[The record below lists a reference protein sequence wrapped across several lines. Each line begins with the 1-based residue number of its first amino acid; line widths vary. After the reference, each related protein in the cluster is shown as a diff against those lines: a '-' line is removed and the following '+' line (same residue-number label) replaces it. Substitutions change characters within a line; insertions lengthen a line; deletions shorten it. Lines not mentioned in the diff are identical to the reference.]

1 VPQSVWVTLSAGS
14 GVRRFELAP
23 GQRYVLGRGVQ
34 ANLTIN
40 AARISRQH
48 CALFFHQNQ
57 VWVED
62 LRSANGTFLNGQP
75 VGRSPV
81 KPGDVIAVGGVGIRA
96 DYEPPV
102 EVELTRAEQMLAEVL
117 QADGY
122 RIGRKNPLSTELVPV
137 FHATDA
143 RGNRVLV
150 KALPLVAGIPEK
162 KVVRFQN
169 EVRARSKLRH
179 PGVIELLDV
188 KRRPQALYL
197 VMQDVGGPLL
207 LDVIE
212 RQGRLPL
219 PLGLRIGLEVV
230 QVLKAA
236 HAEGIVHRDLK
247 PGGILLTADGHPK
260 IADFGIAKDLWN
272 LTGHMTGPEE
282 SLGTVHYMPPEQVK
296 GAKHADHRADFYAF
310 GATLFHM
317 LRGEVPFAELNGMQ
331 LMQRVLRGQA
341 EAFRVTGL
349 PPDVG
354 GVISKCMA
362 LRPEDRF
369 SSAEQLEVALSRAAR
384 PFIDV
389 EGFADPGLGLASPNL
404 GVESTLRG
412 LDRRQI
418 SLKHFE
424 TQRELLEL
432 VQTIAFQGRTG
443 TMAIKGEGSVG
454 HMILGQGRVQSAST
468 QKGKRDRP
476 AALSLLKNT
485 IGSMNFT
492 PDFPDDFQPE
502 LDLDLAELVLA
513 ASRR

>member
-1 VPQSVWVTLSAGS
+1 MPQTVWVTLSAGS
-14 GVRRFELAP
+14 GVRRFELVP
-23 GQRYVLGRGVQ
+23 EQRLVLGRGAQ
-34 ANLTIN
+34 ADLTVN

-48 CALFFHQNQ
+48 CALFFSQNQ

-62 LRSANGTFLNGQP
+62 LRSANGTYLNGRPITRAP
-75 VGRSPV
+75 VN
-81 KPGDVIAVGGVGIRA
+81 PGDVIAVGGVGIRA

-102 EVELTRAEQMLAEVL
+102 EVELTRAERMLAEVL
-117 QADGY
+117 QHDGY

-137 FHATDA
+137 FHAVSP
-143 RGNRVLV
+143 RGQRVLV

-188 KRRPQALYL
+188 QRRPQALYL

-207 LDVIE
+207 LDVIV

-230 QVLKAA
+230 QALKAA

-247 PGGILLTADGHPK
+247 PGGILLTSDGHPK

-282 SLGTVHYMPPEQVK
+282 SLGTVHYMPPEQVT

-310 GATLFHM
+310 GATLYHM
-317 LRGEVPFAELNGMQ
+317 LRGEVPFAELKGMQ
-331 LMQRVLRGQA
+331 LMQRVLRGEV
-341 EAFRVTGL
+341 EAFRVAGL
-349 PPDVG
+349 PPEVG
-354 GVISKCMA
+354 AVVSRCMA
-362 LRPEDRF
+362 VKPEDRF
-369 SSAEQLEVALSRAAR
+369 SSAEQLEVALSRAAQ
-384 PFIDV
+384 PFVDV
-389 EGFADPGLGLASPNL
+389 QGFADPGLGLAGPKQ
-404 GVESTLRG
+404 GAESTLRG

-418 SLKHFE
+418 SVKNFE
-424 TQRELLEL
+424 TQRELLEM

-443 TMAIKGEGSVG
+443 TLAIQGEGASG
-454 HMILGQGRVQSAST
+454 HMILGQGRVQSAAT
-468 QKGKRDRP
+468 EQGKRDRP
-476 AALSLLKNT
+476 AALSLLKNDS
-485 IGSMNFT
+485 GAMNFT
-492 PDFPDDFQPE
+492 PDFPEDFQPE

-513 ASRR
+513 ASKR